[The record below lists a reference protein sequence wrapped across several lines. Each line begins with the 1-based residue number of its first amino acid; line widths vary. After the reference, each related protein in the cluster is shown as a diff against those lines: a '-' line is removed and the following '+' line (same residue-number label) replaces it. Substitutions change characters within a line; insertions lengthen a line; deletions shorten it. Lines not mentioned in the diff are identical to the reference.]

1 MSNFIKDIEISN
13 FKSIRHQK
21 IEGCKRINVFIGYP
35 NVGKSN
41 ILEALSMLSY
51 TQKADAKITQLCRI
65 QDFSELYFD
74 GNINE
79 PVFIKTSSQDIV
91 SLKFESN
98 YSLLFEQ
105 SVKLNN
111 DSANRTRTLK
121 KLRFPIDSTPIS
133 NIEDTS
139 IAEMLLKTSD
149 LKQVVV
155 KKYQYKSSI
164 EKDVS
169 GYPSLFFPDGQNLFY
184 TVERNPQLRK
194 DVVDLLSFYGLKL
207 LFEKGNKYS
216 MKAMKTLNDETIFS
230 IPFHQIADTL
240 QRLIFYKAAIQTN
253 KETVLIFEEPEAHMF
268 PPYIR
273 KFTSDVVF
281 DKTNQF
287 FIATHSPYV
296 LDEFIEEAPD
306 DVAIYLVDYKNGE
319 TIIKNLSKE
328 NLEEIREYG
337 VDLFFNLESY
347 LKNG

>member
-1 MSNFIKDIEISN
+1 MSNFIQDIEISN

-41 ILEALSMLSY
+41 ILEALSILSY
-51 TQKADAKITQLCRI
+51 IKGNETRI
-65 QDFSELYFD
+65 EEIIRVRDLSELFFD
-74 GNINE
+74 GKTEEKIIIKAFENRVVSIDLANEKNIHFTYSEINE
-79 PVFIKTSSQDIV
+79 EEPYVNKVTGSW
-91 SLKFESN
+91 SLKLDNNNEIVFETRNANKLNSEN
-98 YSLLFEQ
+98 KILKKYSYKSEKEKNKSGNSSLLFPFGE
-105 SVKLNN
+105 
-111 DSANRTRTLK
+111 
-121 KLRFPIDSTPIS
+121 
-133 NIEDTS
+133 
-139 IAEMLLKTSD
+139 
-149 LKQVVV
+149 
-155 KKYQYKSSI
+155 
-164 EKDVS
+164 
-169 GYPSLFFPDGQNLFY
+169 NLFHII
-184 TVERNPQLRK
+184 ERNSELRK
-194 DVVDLLSFYGLKL
+194 EVIDLLAFYGLKL
-207 LFEKGNKYS
+207 LFDKGHNYT
-216 MKAMKTLNDETIFS
+216 MKAMKTLSDETVFS
-230 IPFHQIADTL
+230 IPFYQIADTL

-253 KETVLIFEEPEAHMF
+253 SNSVLIFEEPEAHMF

-296 LDEFIEEAPD
+296 LDEFIEEAPE

-328 NLEEIREYG
+328 NLEEIREFG

>member
-1 MSNFIKDIEISN
+1 MNNFIKDIEISN

-79 PVFIKTSSQDIV
+79 PVSIKISSQDTV

-105 SVKLNN
+105 SVKLKN
-111 DSANRTRTLK
+111 DSAGRIRTLK

-139 IAEMLLKTSD
+139 IAEMLIKTSD

-207 LFEKGNKYS
+207 LFDKGNKYS
-216 MKAMKTLNDETIFS
+216 MKAMKTLNDETVFS
-230 IPFHQIADTL
+230 IPFFQIADTL

-253 KETVLIFEEPEAHMF
+253 TDSVLIFEEPEAHMF
-268 PPYIR
+268 PPYIS
-273 KFTSDVVF
+273 KFTSEIWDN
-281 DKTNQF
+281 DSNQYF
-287 FIATHSPYV
+287 LATHSPFV
-296 LDEFIEEAPD
+296 LNDFMENAKED
-306 DVAIYLVDYKNGE
+306 LAIYVVDYKNGE
-319 TIIKNLSKE
+319 TIVKRLSDE
-328 NLEEIREYG
+328 DVHQAYQFG
-337 VDLFFNLESY
+337 MDLFFNLESY
-347 LKNG
+347 LG